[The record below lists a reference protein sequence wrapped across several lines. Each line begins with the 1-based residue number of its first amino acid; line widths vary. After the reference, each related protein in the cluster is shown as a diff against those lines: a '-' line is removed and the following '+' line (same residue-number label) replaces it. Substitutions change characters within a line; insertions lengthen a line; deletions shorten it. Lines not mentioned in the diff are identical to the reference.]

1 MLKLCPNGGEMMP
14 LWEYIGLWYI
24 VVSLGMGIAAF
35 NKWPKEKWEEE
46 QNRKSKEDSKR
57 SSMT

>member
-1 MLKLCPNGGEMMP
+1 MN
-14 LWEYIGLWYI
+14 LWVYMGLWYI

-35 NKWPKEKWEEE
+35 NKWPREKWNEE
-46 QNRKSKEDSKR
+46 QNRKSKEESKW

>member
-1 MLKLCPNGGEMMP
+1 MP
-14 LWEYIGLWYI
+14 LWEYMGLWYI

-46 QNRKSKEDSKR
+46 QNRKSKEEKPRDR
-57 SSMT
+57 SSNGRRLPRKEY